1 MSFEKKLQSL
11 RKAAGLN
18 QEELAEELGVSRQAV
33 SKWES
38 GTTYPEMD
46 KLILMTRLF
55 KCTLDDL
62 VNDEIKN
69 PSVEGGEKKKQS
81 SVDSLLEFITKSISM
96 FNSMKLSSVIKC
108 FLEIIVLVFMLMIF
122 SSLVY
127 AIIESVISSIFRA
140 SYYQIYVFF
149 EGLLLFTLVILD
161 SIITFQFYKIRYLDY
176 YDKLVYQ
183 YEVKSFKKDKTDD
196 NVLELKKEDK
206 MEMNSEETSQMKAR
220 ERIVIRDPNHKPLAF
235 LSIFSKLVIFVYRA
249 LLRFITIPFVCLLIA
264 LTIFTVI
271 VIYLIS
277 YNTIFIGVSIA
288 GLASIVLT
296 VLIIR
301 TLSDDLFPKK
311 YPIKIMTIIFLI
323 FVVLGGIG
331 IGVSIVSLN
340 NIKFELIDTYT
351 KVEKEYPYNDKL
363 YLNFLENEGKH
374 IVFEVNDLLDNI
386 LITYNYDNKYESVEL
401 VNFLGDENYLL
412 LEHKYLNIN
421 PKEQIDEFL
430 NNLKKNLIV
439 GYEGGYIT
447 HCEII
452 ASEKHIKQLISNI
465 SERESIYVKVTNEMG
480 KKYYHVYS
488 NPLYEESDV
497 VCETNDFYKSCFN
510 VMDDTY
516 SGNIKYE
523 YKNGKLLYDKER
535 FICNK
540 EGRNY
545 RCRDVYEEN

>member
-277 YNTIFIGVSIA
+277 YNAIFIGVSIA
-288 GLASIVLT
+288 SLASIVLT

-311 YPIKIMTIIFLI
+311 YPIKIMAIIFLI
-323 FVVLGGIG
+323 SVILGGIG
-331 IGVSIVSLN
+331 VGFSIVSLN
-340 NIKFELIDTYT
+340 NIKFEFIDTYT

-363 YLNFLENEGKH
+363 YLNFLENRGNY
-374 IVFEVNDLLDNI
+374 IAFEVNDLLDNI
-386 LITYNYDNKYESVEL
+386 LINCNYDNKYESVEL

-421 PKEQIDEFL
+421 PKEQID
-430 NNLKKNLIV
+430 
-439 GYEGGYIT
+439 
-447 HCEII
+447 
-452 ASEKHIKQLISNI
+452 
-465 SERESIYVKVTNEMG
+465 
-480 KKYYHVYS
+480 
-488 NPLYEESDV
+488 
-497 VCETNDFYKSCFN
+497 
-510 VMDDTY
+510 
-516 SGNIKYE
+516 
-523 YKNGKLLYDKER
+523 
-535 FICNK
+535 
-540 EGRNY
+540 
-545 RCRDVYEEN
+545 

>member
-277 YNTIFIGVSIA
+277 YN
-288 GLASIVLT
+288 L
-296 VLIIR
+296 
-301 TLSDDLFPKK
+301 
-311 YPIKIMTIIFLI
+311 
-323 FVVLGGIG
+323 
-331 IGVSIVSLN
+331 
-340 NIKFELIDTYT
+340 
-351 KVEKEYPYNDKL
+351 
-363 YLNFLENEGKH
+363 
-374 IVFEVNDLLDNI
+374 
-386 LITYNYDNKYESVEL
+386 
-401 VNFLGDENYLL
+401 
-412 LEHKYLNIN
+412 
-421 PKEQIDEFL
+421 
-430 NNLKKNLIV
+430 
-439 GYEGGYIT
+439 
-447 HCEII
+447 
-452 ASEKHIKQLISNI
+452 
-465 SERESIYVKVTNEMG
+465 
-480 KKYYHVYS
+480 
-488 NPLYEESDV
+488 
-497 VCETNDFYKSCFN
+497 
-510 VMDDTY
+510 
-516 SGNIKYE
+516 
-523 YKNGKLLYDKER
+523 
-535 FICNK
+535 
-540 EGRNY
+540 
-545 RCRDVYEEN
+545 